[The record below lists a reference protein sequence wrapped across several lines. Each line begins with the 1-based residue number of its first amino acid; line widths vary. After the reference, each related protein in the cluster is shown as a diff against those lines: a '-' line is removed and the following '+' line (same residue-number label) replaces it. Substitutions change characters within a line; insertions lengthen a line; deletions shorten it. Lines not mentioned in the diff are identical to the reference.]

1 MQLLDGHRAFAGIDK
16 VIAESGLHRLAVLRR
31 IGAGSAIVRH
41 AYIDEVIAQLLAA
54 TSIHGLVVRARGQC
68 NEQSPDD
75 R

>member
-16 VIAESGLHRLAVLRR
+16 VIAERGLHRLAVLRR

-41 AYIDEVIAQLLAA
+41 AYVDEVIAQLLAA
-54 TSIHGLVVRARGQC
+54 APIYGLVVRARRQC
-68 NEQSPDD
+68 NEQNSNE